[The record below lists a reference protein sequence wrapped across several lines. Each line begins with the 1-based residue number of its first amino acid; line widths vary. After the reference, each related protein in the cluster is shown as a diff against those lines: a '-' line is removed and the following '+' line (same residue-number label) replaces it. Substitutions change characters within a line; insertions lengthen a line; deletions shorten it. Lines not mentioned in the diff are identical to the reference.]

1 MENAGIYVAI
11 AALLLNTIGTVVGVT
26 RALGKMEVSLR
37 DAITTE
43 RKEIDTALGGI
54 RRDFDDK
61 VDEIE
66 RRFGETVSSLREAL
80 RLSEKAAA
88 DQVAKLLAEMN
99 SFAMWSR
106 DHFVRRD
113 GFYKVRDDLQADIK
127 ELGKQLASGLAS
139 MERKIDRIKGEEA

>member
-1 MENAGIYVAI
+1 MENAGLYVAI

-37 DAITTE
+37 EAITTE
-43 RKEIDTALGGI
+43 RKEIDSALGAI

-66 RRFGETVSSLREAL
+66 RRFGETAASLREAL
-80 RLSEKAAA
+80 RLSEKAAT
-88 DQVAKLLAEMN
+88 DQVAKLLADMN

-113 GFYKVRDDLQADIK
+113 GFYKVRDDLQADMK
-127 ELGKQLASGLAS
+127 ALGKQITDGLSS
-139 MERKIDRIKGEEA
+139 MESKIDAIRDRGS